1 MAGAIMSKKK
11 LWAIRGA
18 VILMAGVSI
27 LIGVAQ
33 GEPMEVL
40 QKATN
45 ICLQCI
51 GIG

>member
-1 MAGAIMSKKK
+1 MDQKK
-11 LWAIRGA
+11 LWMIRGSVMLLAGVFILFGAIR
-18 VILMAGVSI
+18 
-27 LIGVAQ
+27 
-33 GEPMEVL
+33 GEPMEVF